1 MSDWRHFTDQPRYA
15 YFSMEIGLTNEI
27 PTYSGGLGVLAGDTI
42 KSAADLK
49 LPMVAVTLL
58 SRKGYFQQ
66 SFSAGRL
73 ADRGRRSLWKPEE
86 FMELLPGKTLVTIE
100 GRDVKIQSWLYRVKS
115 PTGGE
120 VAGTVPRYRHP
131 RQSSRGPG
139 HYRPSLRR
147 RTDAIG
153 SSRRSSSAS
162 VAPVCSRSSVSRS
175 ASTI

>member
-1 MSDWRHFTDQPRYA
+1 MSDWRRFTDQHRYA

-49 LPMVAVTLL
+49 LPLVAVTLL

-66 SFSAGRL
+66 GFNESGWQVESPVV
-73 ADRGRRSLWKPEE
+73 WKPEE

-115 PTGGE
+115 PTG
-120 VAGTVPRYRHP
+120 
-131 RQSSRGPG
+131 
-139 HYRPSLRR
+139 
-147 RTDAIG
+147 
-153 SSRRSSSAS
+153 
-162 VAPVCSRSSVSRS
+162 
-175 ASTI
+175 